1 MDMKWLAFSLI
12 VTFNHAGWKLFP
24 SPPSLPCHPSN
35 CPPQPSMI
43 RPKGP
48 EVWRGLEVPFAPPS
62 PSPSRSLSASGL
74 WGQKL
79 KGRREMSLMPP
90 VQLRPVPASWGP
102 RARDP
107 PICSAPFRE
116 PSVLA
121 SCSTYCGFLPLECLL
136 LVSSP
141 LEWGP
146 SQKAAAQLPP
156 VGPTAAHICF
166 PRLSLV
172 IMGTSPL
179 SITCPLS
186 TILLSTCSN
195 TCLYFQTGG
204 RGGGREK
211 HCCLIEHNH
220 CSIKNRGEP
229 SLIN

>member
-24 SPPSLPCHPSN
+24 SPPSLPCHPSD
-35 CPPQPSMI
+35 CPPAQHDQAQRTWGVKGTWRCTLLPRPHHLLDPSLLQ
-43 RPKGP
+43 GF
-48 EVWRGLEVPFAPPS
+48 G
-62 PSPSRSLSASGL
+62 
-74 WGQKL
+74 
-79 KGRREMSLMPP
+79 GRHWSP

-121 SCSTYCGFLPLECLL
+121 SCSTYCGFLLLECLL

-166 PRLSLV
+166 PRLWW
-172 IMGTSPL
+172 
-179 SITCPLS
+179 
-186 TILLSTCSN
+186 
-195 TCLYFQTGG
+195 
-204 RGGGREK
+204 
-211 HCCLIEHNH
+211 
-220 CSIKNRGEP
+220 
-229 SLIN
+229 